1 MKTHN
6 EREIEAALRR
16 SEQREMRVR
25 AAIEEWVTLIDD
37 CREEPPS
44 FDDRFTEFEKT
55 LRMPPKRSE
64 RSH

>member
-6 EREIEAALRR
+6 EREHRAAQKR
-16 SEQREMRVR
+16 SEQRESRVK

-37 CREEPPS
+37 YREEPTS

-55 LRMPPKRSE
+55 LRMPPKRHE